1 MQRFL
6 LRSYQALLATE
17 TFLLLFFL
25 FAAIFLASTQI
36 ILRIFFDNGIFW
48 ADSALR
54 IMVLWIGMIGAMF
67 ASRSNR
73 HIRIDILSRYLPEKI
88 KGHLWQLTDLIS
100 AAVCISVAYYSIQ
113 FIQYEYE
120 DGVLAFANV
129 PVWLCE
135 SIIPI
140 AFIVMGLRYFFY
152 SILLLSKDNLK
163 IKPSDA
169 KPSSDIS

>member
-1 MQRFL
+1 MQKLL
-6 LRSYQALLATE
+6 LRSYNTLLATE

-25 FAAIFLASTQI
+25 FAAILLASSQI
-36 ILRIFFDNGIFW
+36 FLRNFFDMGIFW

-54 IMVLWIGMIGAMF
+54 VLVLWIGMIGAMF
-67 ASRSNR
+67 ASRNKK
-73 HIRIDILSRYLPEKI
+73 HIRIDILSHYIPEKI
-88 KGHLWQLTDLIS
+88 RNHIWRVTEFIS
-100 AAVCISVAYYSIQ
+100 AIVCGVVAFYSIK

-120 DGVLAFANV
+120 DGLIAFANV

-152 SILLLSKDNLK
+152 SILHEYSLNPEPGDINP
-163 IKPSDA
+163 PSEFT
-169 KPSSDIS
+169 

>member
-6 LRSYQALLATE
+6 LRSYQTLLATE

-36 ILRIFFDNGIFW
+36 ILRIFFDNGIYW

-54 IMVLWIGMIGAMF
+54 VMVLWIGMIGAMF

-73 HIRIDILSRYLPEKI
+73 HIRIDVLSRYLPKKI
-88 KGHLWQLTDLIS
+88 KDRLWQLTDLVS
-100 AAVCISVAYYSIQ
+100 AAVCISVAFYSIQ

-120 DGVLAFANV
+120 DAAIAFASV

-135 SIIPI
+135 AIIPV
-140 AFIVMGLRYFFY
+140 AFFVMGLRYFFY
-152 SILLLSKDNLK
+152 SILLLNKDNLK
-163 IKPSDA
+163 NKSDDVE
-169 KPSSDIS
+169 SSSNTT